1 MNHES
6 KLVISIDI
14 GTTST
19 KTLAVDYSG
28 RILASHSIG
37 YPLYTSKPG
46 YAEQDPEEMSLA
58 VINCVSELMK
68 KGSFSAEDILCV
80 SFSSANHS
88 LILMDEQDRALTPV
102 ITWADLRSADQA
114 AALNAN
120 GEGLGAYLRSGTPV
134 HPMSPLVKLIW
145 MRENRP
151 DLLASTRYVIG
162 IKEYLL
168 HKLFGRY
175 VTDYSMAS
183 ATGLFNV
190 EKLEWDAQN
199 MALAGIT
206 AEQLPALMPSTGRLQ
221 GLKAE
226 YAERMGLSA
235 ETPFILGGQDGV
247 MANLGIGAIT
257 PGVAAVTVGTSS
269 AVRTAVKGTLL
280 EPQGRL
286 FCYALADDHWI
297 IGGASNNGAIVAQWT
312 AERLF
317 PGKPMEEVLP
327 LAAEVPPGANG
338 LMFLPLL
345 SGERAPFWDGNAKG
359 VMFGL
364 TLAHTEKHMLRAALE
379 GVMYQIAAIVEL
391 MNECGNEVKEIR
403 ASGGFARSAMW
414 CQMLADILGVPVT
427 VPESVESSGLGAAQL
442 GIYAMEEGK
451 GPLLRW
457 DAGKGVSYTPDM
469 ESHAVYSKLLPFY
482 LNLYQVLKPSMHE
495 MDRLPV

>member
-19 KTLAVDYSG
+19 KTLVVDYGG
-28 RILASHSIG
+28 RIVGSHSIG
-37 YPLYTSKPG
+37 YPLYTPQPG
-46 YAEQDPEEMSLA
+46 YAEQDPEEMSEA
-58 VINCVSELMK
+58 VIACVSRVMTD
-68 KGSFSAEDILCV
+68 GGWSADDILCV

-88 LILMDEQDRALTPV
+88 LILMDEEHRALTPV
-102 ITWADLRSADQA
+102 ITWADLRSAGQA
-114 AALNAN
+114 GELNAS
-120 GEGLGAYLRSGTPV
+120 GKGLGAYLRSGTPI
-134 HPMSPLVKLIW
+134 HPMSPLLKLIW

-151 DLLASTRYVIG
+151 DLMAQARFVIG

-190 EKLEWDAQN
+190 ETLDWDKAN
-199 MALAGIT
+199 MELAGVT
-206 AEQLPALMPSTGRLQ
+206 PEQLPELMPSTGRII
-221 GLKAE
+221 GLKQA
-226 YAERMGLSA
+226 YAERMGLSCD
-235 ETPFILGGQDGV
+235 TPFVLGAQDGV
-247 MANLGIGAIT
+247 MANLGIGAIA
-257 PGVAAVTVGTSS
+257 PGIAAVTIGTSS
-269 AVRTAVKGTLL
+269 AVRTAVKGALL
-280 EPQGRL
+280 EPEGRL

-317 PGKPMEEVLP
+317 PGKRMEEVIP

-338 LMFLPLL
+338 LFFLPLL

-379 GVMYQIAAIVEL
+379 GVMYQIAAIVAL
-391 MNECGNEVKEIR
+391 MNECGNEIKEIR
-403 ASGGFARSAMW
+403 ASGGFARSQLW
-414 CQMLADILGVPVT
+414 SQMLADILGVRVT

-442 GIYAMEEGK
+442 GIYAMEDGR

-457 DAGKGVSYTPDM
+457 DAGVGVVYEPNPET
-469 ESHAVYSKLLPFY
+469 HAVYRELLPFY
-482 LNLYQVLKPSMHE
+482 LNLYHALKPSMHA
-495 MDRLPV
+495 MDELPI